1 LIPLSTEEGDVVLHS
16 LKWFRP
22 NATPIG
28 TLDKQTIA
36 AMRLTLTV
44 SALLII
50 YINPHEPDR
59 FVALTYAV
67 LTLYTLYSTVLYGLA
82 RLKSRLIASISHWT
96 HWADV
101 GWYTLL
107 IALSS
112 GTNSVFFF
120 GFFFAI
126 LVASFR
132 WGYASGLSVT
142 LASTILFTVVGYLTA
157 PAQPEFDLN
166 RFLLRPVY
174 LLVLG
179 YMMAYW
185 GGFETKLKR
194 QLALLK
200 EVSAISNPRFGVDRT
215 IGGLME
221 QVRAYYDADSCMML
235 TREAGSEEYILR
247 VANRNDPDG
256 GSHPQHVPTAFAQE
270 LVNLPQQNVQVYGG
284 AGRTGRGTPTPSL
297 DQAQDDHATACERI
311 ASLLDAVSF
320 IAVPVSYRSR
330 NMGWLYLT
338 SDQRNMF
345 DTSDGEFLVQV
356 IEHVT
361 PVIENIRLVD
371 QLASDAADVE
381 RRKIARDLH
390 DSIIQPYIG
399 LKMGLAAIRST
410 LDSRC
415 SHLAPDLDRLLALAD
430 AGIGELRGYVH
441 GLTDVNSRRD
451 DLCSGIER
459 FGAKFAEA
467 TRIDVKV
474 QVDGEVQVNDRLA
487 AEVFQIVAEGLSNV
501 RKHTT
506 AECVRVLLRQE
517 KDRLCISIENDIDH
531 RVERKPFTPRS
542 ITERAAALGGHAA
555 VEDNADVTRV
565 HIEIPL

>member
-1 LIPLSTEEGDVVLHS
+1 MVLHS

-142 LASTILFTVVGYLTA
+142 LASTILFTGVGYLTA

-235 TREAGSEEYILR
+235 TREAGSEEYIL
-247 VANRNDPDG
+247 
-256 GSHPQHVPTAFAQE
+256 
-270 LVNLPQQNVQVYGG
+270 L
-284 AGRTGRGTPTPSL
+284 SL
-297 DQAQDDHATACERI
+297 I
-311 ASLLDAVSF
+311 
-320 IAVPVSYRSR
+320 
-330 NMGWLYLT
+330 
-338 SDQRNMF
+338 
-345 DTSDGEFLVQV
+345 
-356 IEHVT
+356 
-361 PVIENIRLVD
+361 
-371 QLASDAADVE
+371 
-381 RRKIARDLH
+381 
-390 DSIIQPYIG
+390 
-399 LKMGLAAIRST
+399 
-410 LDSRC
+410 
-415 SHLAPDLDRLLALAD
+415 
-430 AGIGELRGYVH
+430 
-441 GLTDVNSRRD
+441 
-451 DLCSGIER
+451 
-459 FGAKFAEA
+459 
-467 TRIDVKV
+467 
-474 QVDGEVQVNDRLA
+474 
-487 AEVFQIVAEGLSNV
+487 
-501 RKHTT
+501 
-506 AECVRVLLRQE
+506 
-517 KDRLCISIENDIDH
+517 
-531 RVERKPFTPRS
+531 
-542 ITERAAALGGHAA
+542 
-555 VEDNADVTRV
+555 
-565 HIEIPL
+565 HI